1 MSSETLPS
9 VDVLRERLRP
19 LIISANSPLAQ
30 AGEAFVVAIAGQL
43 QDAATVKGAWEQAV
57 LPFAGDRF
65 LLPAFQVEFRDRIVP
80 RLFDAEFA
88 RVLV

>member
-1 MSSETLPS
+1 MQSETLPS

-19 LIISANSPLAQ
+19 LILCADSPLAK

-43 QDAATVKGAWEQAV
+43 KDAATVKGAWEQAV
-57 LPFAGDRF
+57 LPFASDRF
-65 LLPAFQVEFRDRIVP
+65 LPPAFQAEFRDRIAP
-80 RLFDAEFA
+80 KLFDPEFA